1 MGVAMLSRTA
11 DHLYWMARYIER
23 AENMARMLE
32 VTYRMS
38 LVQNAAQSE
47 AALWVPLLH
56 ISDTVKEFHANY
68 DEVSARNVIYYI
80 ALDERNLSS
89 IYSCLRAA
97 RENAHAVRVAMS
109 SEMWENINSLW
120 LEFQQMDEKLI
131 MDNGLSEF
139 CDWVKSRSHLFR
151 GVTYGTM
158 LRDDGFRF
166 TRLGG
171 FIERADDMARLLDV
185 KYHLLLPSAS
195 DVGGAVDYYEWS
207 ALLRSASAYEAYL
220 KVYRDAVMPLRVAEL
235 LVLRQDMPR
244 SLHACMHELT
254 IVLEQLSGN
263 AGNEC
268 KRLAGEMYSGL
279 RYGRMEDIFRNGL
292 HEFLEAFLRQNN
304 RLGIQIQRTYLNEP
318 SLNAPSLNEPSLD
331 SPTTDSLSADE
342 SEHTLE
348 QSQS

>member
-1 MGVAMLSRTA
+1 MGAAMLSRTA

-23 AENMARMLE
+23 AENMARMLD

-56 ISDTVKEFHANY
+56 ISDTVEDFHKAY
-68 DEVSARNVIYYI
+68 DEVTAHNVIYYI
-80 ALDERNLSS
+80 AMDSRNLSS
-89 IYSCLRAA
+89 IYTCLRAA

-120 LEFQQMDEKLI
+120 LEFQQMDKKLI
-131 MDNGLSEF
+131 LDSGLSEF

-235 LVLRQDMPR
+235 LVLRHDMPR
-244 SLHACMHELT
+244 SLHACMDELT
-254 IVLEQLSGN
+254 TILEQLTGD
-263 AGNEC
+263 AGREC
-268 KRLAGEMYSGL
+268 KRLAGEMHSTL
-279 RYGRMEDIFRNGL
+279 HYGRIEDIYRGGL
-292 HEFLEAFLRQNN
+292 HEFLEAFLRHNN
-304 RLGIQIQRTYLNEP
+304 RLGLEIQRAY
-318 SLNAPSLNEPSLD
+318 LNAPIINEPEKSNVGE
-331 SPTTDSLSADE
+331 A
-342 SEHTLE
+342 
-348 QSQS
+348 QSQG

>member
-1 MGVAMLSRTA
+1 MGAAMLSRTA

-23 AENMARMLE
+23 AENMARMLD

-56 ISDTVKEFHANY
+56 ISDTVEDFNASY
-68 DEVSARNVIYYI
+68 DEVTASNVIHYI
-80 ALDERNLSS
+80 ALNENNPSS

-109 SEMWENINSLW
+109 LEMWENINSLW
-120 LEFQQMDEKLI
+120 LEFHHLDKSIIL
-131 MDNGLSEF
+131 DSGLTEF

-158 LRDDGFRF
+158 LRDDGFWF

-185 KYHLLLPSAS
+185 KYHLLLPSSS

-207 ALLRSASAYEAYL
+207 ALLRSASAYLAYL
-220 KVYRDAVMPLRVAEL
+220 KVYRDAIVPLRVAEL
-235 LVLRQDMPR
+235 LVLRKDMPR
-244 SLHACMHELT
+244 SLHACMDELT
-254 IVLEQLSGN
+254 TILEQLSGN
-263 AGNEC
+263 AGREC
-268 KRLAGEMYSGL
+268 KRLAGEMYSTLKYGL
-279 RYGRMEDIFRNGL
+279 IEEIYKDGL
-292 HEFLEAFLRQNN
+292 HEFLEAFLRHNN
-304 RLGIQIQRTYLNEP
+304 RLGLEIQRAYLNNLELEPKIDQIQG
-318 SLNAPSLNEPSLD
+318 
-331 SPTTDSLSADE
+331 
-342 SEHTLE
+342 
-348 QSQS
+348 

>member
-1 MGVAMLSRTA
+1 MLSRTA

-38 LVQNAAQSE
+38 LVQNAALSE

-56 ISDTVKEFHANY
+56 ISDIVDEFHETY
-68 DEVSARNVIYYI
+68 DKITARNVIYYI

-89 IYSCLRAA
+89 IYNCLRAA

-120 LEFQQMDEKLI
+120 LEFQQMDKQLLL
-131 MDNGLSEF
+131 DSGLSEF
-139 CDWVKSRSHLFR
+139 CDWVKSGSHLFR
-151 GVTYGTM
+151 GVTFGTM

-166 TRLGG
+166 ARLGS

-185 KYHLLLPSAS
+185 KYHLLLPSPS

-220 KVYRDAVMPLRVAEL
+220 KVYRDAVVPLRVAEL
-235 LVLRQDMPR
+235 LVLRDDVPR
-244 SLHACMHELT
+244 SLHACMNELT
-254 IVLEQLSGN
+254 AILDQISGN

-268 KRLAGEMYSGL
+268 KRRAGEIHSRL
-279 RYGRMEDIFRNGL
+279 HYGRIEDIFRGGL

-304 RLGIQIQRTYLNEP
+304 RLGIEIQRAFLHAPGLEEP
-318 SLNAPSLNEPSLD
+318 ELL
-331 SPTTDSLSADE
+331 TDFKW
-342 SEHTLE
+342 
-348 QSQS
+348 

>member
-1 MGVAMLSRTA
+1 MLSRTA

-38 LVQNAAQSE
+38 MVHNAAQSE
-47 AALWVPLLH
+47 AGLWVPLLR
-56 ISDTVKEFHANY
+56 IADNY
-68 DEVSARNVIYYI
+68 DEFIAAYDEISARNVLYHI
-80 ALDERNLSS
+80 ALDEKNPSS

-97 RENAHAVRVAMS
+97 RDNAHAVRVAMS

-120 LEFQQMDEKLI
+120 LEFQQLDKRHLLES
-131 MDNGLSEF
+131 GLSEF

-166 TRLGG
+166 TRLGS

-185 KYHLLLPSAS
+185 KYHLLLPSAN

-220 KVYRDAVMPLRVAEL
+220 KVYRDAVTPLRVAEL

-244 SLHACMHELT
+244 SLHACMNELT
-254 IVLEQLSGN
+254 TILDQLNGET
-263 AGNEC
+263 GNEC
-268 KRLAGEMYSGL
+268 KRQAGEMHSRL
-279 RYGRMEDIFRNGL
+279 HYGRMENIFRSGL
-292 HEFLEAFLRQNN
+292 HEFLEAFLMHNN
-304 RLGIQIQRTYLNEP
+304 RLGMEIQRTYLNAPKVDEP
-318 SLNAPSLNEPSLD
+318 ELMMD
-331 SPTTDSLSADE
+331 FKW
-342 SEHTLE
+342 
-348 QSQS
+348 

>member
-1 MGVAMLSRTA
+1 MGAAMLSRTA

-23 AENMARMLE
+23 AENMARMLD

-56 ISDTVKEFHANY
+56 ISDTVEDFHKAY
-68 DEVSARNVIYYI
+68 SEVTAQNVIYYI
-80 ALDERNLSS
+80 AMDSRNLSS
-89 IYSCLRAA
+89 IYNCLRAA

-120 LEFQQMDEKLI
+120 LEFQQMDKKLI
-131 MDNGLSEF
+131 LDSGLSEF

-235 LVLRQDMPR
+235 LVLRHDMPR
-244 SLHACMHELT
+244 SLHACMDELT
-254 IVLEQLSGN
+254 TILDQLTGD
-263 AGNEC
+263 AGREC
-268 KRLAGEMYSGL
+268 KRLAGEMHSTL
-279 RYGRMEDIFRNGL
+279 HYGRIEDIYRGGL
-292 HEFLEAFLRQNN
+292 HEFLEAFLRHNN
-304 RLGIQIQRTYLNEP
+304 RLGLEIQRAY
-318 SLNAPSLNEPSLD
+318 LNAPSTNASNGESANDEEIEP
-331 SPTTDSLSADE
+331 AFQ
-342 SEHTLE
+342 

>member
-1 MGVAMLSRTA
+1 MLSRTA

-38 LVQNAAQSE
+38 LVNNAAQSE
-47 AALWVPLLH
+47 AGLWVPLLR
-56 ISDTVKEFHANY
+56 IADNYDKFVAAY
-68 DEVSARNVIYYI
+68 DEVSAANVLYHI
-80 ALDERNLSS
+80 ALDEKNPSS
-89 IYSCLRAA
+89 IYCCLRAA
-97 RENAHAVRVAMS
+97 RDNAHAVRVAMS

-120 LEFQQMDEKLI
+120 LEFQQLDKRHLLE
-131 MDNGLSEF
+131 NGLSEF

-158 LRDDGFRF
+158 LRDDGFLF

-185 KYHLLLPSAS
+185 KYHLLLPSAN

-220 KVYRDAVMPLRVAEL
+220 KVYRDAVTPLRVAEL
-235 LVLRQDMPR
+235 LVLRHDMPR
-244 SLHACMHELT
+244 SLHACMNELT
-254 IVLEQLSGN
+254 AILDQLSGA

-268 KRLAGEMYSGL
+268 KRQAGEMHSRL
-279 RYGRMEDIFRNGL
+279 HYGRMEDIFRKGL
-292 HEFLEAFLRQNN
+292 HEFLEAFLRHNN
-304 RLGIQIQRTYLNEP
+304 RLGIEIQRAF
-318 SLNAPSLNEPSLD
+318 LNAPI
-331 SPTTDSLSADE
+331 TDETELMMDFRW
-342 SEHTLE
+342 
-348 QSQS
+348 